1 MGISF
6 REKLSSAS
14 KKLREAAGD
23 VRGKAAP
30 LREKL
35 TSLHV
40 KGIHKENAGAAD
52 AEAEQGTAGTKST
65 SGRFHMPHFP
75 FTGRKPGEPERPAS
89 AQSAAPGAAPEE
101 KTATQPEAGTEQ
113 KDGEITGRMKW
124 VANPLKS
131 GWDALSG
138 KMPPK
143 EKVEEK
149 MDRAGSFL
157 KKQAGI
163 LAANLPRR
171 EDFSEA
177 FSRAG
182 EKAREGFRAV
192 SGKIR
197 SAGAKNGE
205 EQSGP
210 SLRERVDELRDIL
223 YIKRKKSRPE
233 EKDVPG
239 TSVTSADGATQSAE
253 TGRNVEKGA
262 ATEGGRPTAEQQE
275 AELGRLKWVANPLKY
290 GWQAVTKKIPHG
302 EDVSAA
308 AQKAGQLLKEGAS
321 SVSAAAERIRENRK
335 VAAACRTV
343 ADKAREGLRNVEG
356 RIPLLKKFQNKK
368 QDEQS
373 SGPSAEDIWLLGKSE
388 VTSSPAKDGTAAP
401 GQTPGSDVIEA
412 DSLLITEPPS
422 NNVSS
427 DKAQEQTAPEPIA
440 ESVSEVTPAESAQP
454 DEEAVSTQNAAETVA
469 ETALSESAQPEEK
482 AASTQNSAETVAET
496 APSESVQPEEEAVS
510 TQDAAETVAE
520 AAPSESAQPEEEA
533 APTQDAAE
541 TVAEAAPA
549 ESAQP
554 EEKNVSTQDAAETV
568 AEAAPSESVQPEEEA
583 VSTQDAAE
591 TVAEAA
597 PSESAQPEE
606 EAAPTQDAAET
617 VAEAAPAES
626 AQPEEKNVSTQD
638 AAETVA
644 EAAPSESVQPEEE
657 AVSTQ
662 DAAETVAEAAPSE
675 SAQPDEEAVST
686 QNAAETVAETAR
698 SESAQPEEETAGGH
712 QAAETAPEEKLESSD
727 SGKEAAPGFF
737 GRLKNRVSGRAKH
750 LKPVREVV
758 GYTAGKAGSIVKEEL
773 GAVADRLPDRE
784 AVAGAMKGAVRDARK
799 KLSSAAEGLKKK
811 AGDAADI
818 NFAEKAREGA
828 GFLRGR
834 FRSLREKIHPA
845 EEIRK
850 SAAAAGNRI
859 RNAAD
864 RAEEDIREAAER
876 IPSGETVR
884 ENVRGVLGRMGSLQE
899 KLRRKPADPYQSGNR
914 GVQAI
919 GRLARGISHGAAD
932 LADMSHALGSMAANG
947 LTNKAALP
955 ALEELLNQTFRHYG
969 KVRSIEFRD
978 GTLALGMKISGIREI
993 VPVSVG
999 TVIMSPDGRT
1009 LSFSDF
1015 ASTVP
1020 AVARGLELLAVEN
1033 GPVSVADRKTAAVLR
1048 SARWLGLINTQ
1059 KGRK

>member
-40 KGIHKENAGAAD
+40 KGIHKKNAGAAD
-52 AEAEQGTAGTKST
+52 ADAEQGTAETKST

-75 FTGRKPGEPERPAS
+75 FTGRKPGEPESPAS
-89 AQSAAPGAAPEE
+89 AQSAASGAAPEE
-101 KTATQPEAGTEQ
+101 KTATQPKAGTEQ

-131 GWDALSG
+131 GWDALSD

-197 SAGAKNGE
+197 SASAKNGE

-223 YIKRKKSRPE
+223 YIKKKKSRPE

-239 TSVTSADGATQSAE
+239 TSGTSADGTTQSAE

-262 ATEGGRPTAEQQE
+262 APEGGQPTAEQQE

-308 AQKAGQLLKEGAS
+308 AQKAGQLLKEGSS
-321 SVSAAAERIRENRK
+321 SVSAAAERICENRK

-368 QDEQS
+368 QDGQS

-388 VTSSPAKDGTAAP
+388 VTSSPAKEETATL

-412 DSLLITEPPS
+412 DSLLITEQPS

-427 DKAQEQTAPEPIA
+427 GKAQDQTAPEPIA

-454 DEEAVSTQNAAETVA
+454 EKEA
-469 ETALSESAQPEEK
+469 
-482 AASTQNSAETVAET
+482 
-496 APSESVQPEEEAVS
+496 AP

-533 APTQDAAE
+533 A
-541 TVAEAAPA
+541 
-549 ESAQP
+549 
-554 EEKNVSTQDAAETV
+554 
-568 AEAAPSESVQPEEEA
+568 
-583 VSTQDAAE
+583 
-591 TVAEAA
+591 
-597 PSESAQPEE
+597 
-606 EAAPTQDAAET
+606 
-617 VAEAAPAES
+617 
-626 AQPEEKNVSTQD
+626 
-638 AAETVA
+638 
-644 EAAPSESVQPEEE
+644 
-657 AVSTQ
+657 
-662 DAAETVAEAAPSE
+662 
-675 SAQPDEEAVST
+675 
-686 QNAAETVAETAR
+686 
-698 SESAQPEEETAGGH
+698 GGH
-712 QAAETAPEEKLESSD
+712 QAAETAPEEKPESSD

-758 GYTAGKAGSIVKEEL
+758 GYTAGQAGSIVKEEL

-784 AVAGAMKGAVRDARK
+784 AIAGAMKGAVRDARE

-850 SAAAAGNRI
+850 SAEAAGNRI
-859 RNAAD
+859 RNAAG

-914 GVQAI
+914 GIQAI

-955 ALEELLNQTFRHYG
+955 ALEGLLNQTFRHYG

-1033 GPVSVADRKTAAVLR
+1033 GPVSVADGKTAAVLR

>member
-1 MGISF
+1 M
-6 REKLSSAS
+6 
-14 KKLREAAGD
+14 
-23 VRGKAAP
+23 RGKAAP

-52 AEAEQGTAGTKST
+52 ADAEQGTAGTKST

-75 FTGRKPGEPERPAS
+75 FTGRKPGEPESPAS

-131 GWDALSG
+131 GWDALSD

-239 TSVTSADGATQSAE
+239 TPGTSADRTTQSAE

-262 ATEGGRPTAEQQE
+262 APEGGQPTAEQQE

-302 EDVSAA
+302 EGVSAA

-321 SVSAAAERIRENRK
+321 SVSAAAEKIRENRK

-427 DKAQEQTAPEPIA
+427 GKAQDQTAPEPIA
-440 ESVSEVTPAESAQP
+440 EPVSEVTPTESAQP
-454 DEEAVSTQNAAETVA
+454 EEEAVPTQDTAEAAAETVLSESAQPEEEAASTQNSAETVAETVPSESAQPEEEAVSTQNAAETVA
-469 ETALSESAQPEEK
+469 ETASSESA
-482 AASTQNSAETVAET
+482 
-496 APSESVQPEEEAVS
+496 QPEEEAVS

-520 AAPSESAQPEEEA
+520 AVPSESAQPEEEA

-541 TVAEAAPA
+541 TVAEAARS

-554 EEKNVSTQDAAETV
+554 EE
-568 AEAAPSESVQPEEEA
+568 EAAL
-583 VSTQDAAE
+583 TQDAAE

-606 EAAPTQDAAET
+606 ET
-617 VAEAAPAES
+617 APA
-626 AQPEEKNVSTQD
+626 QD
-638 AAETVA
+638 
-644 EAAPSESVQPEEE
+644 
-657 AVSTQ
+657 
-662 DAAETVAEAAPSE
+662 
-675 SAQPDEEAVST
+675 
-686 QNAAETVAETAR
+686 AAETVAETAR

-712 QAAETAPEEKLESSD
+712 QAAETAPEEKPESSD

-784 AVAGAMKGAVRDARK
+784 AVAGAMKGAVRDARE

-955 ALEELLNQTFRHYG
+955 ALE
-969 KVRSIEFRD
+969 
-978 GTLALGMKISGIREI
+978 
-993 VPVSVG
+993 
-999 TVIMSPDGRT
+999 
-1009 LSFSDF
+1009 
-1015 ASTVP
+1015 
-1020 AVARGLELLAVEN
+1020 
-1033 GPVSVADRKTAAVLR
+1033 
-1048 SARWLGLINTQ
+1048 
-1059 KGRK
+1059 

>member
-52 AEAEQGTAGTKST
+52 ADAEQGTAGTKST

-75 FTGRKPGEPERPAS
+75 FTGRKPGEPESPAS

-131 GWDALSG
+131 GWDALSD

-239 TSVTSADGATQSAE
+239 TPGTSADRTTQSAE

-262 ATEGGRPTAEQQE
+262 APEGGQPTAEQQE

-412 DSLLITEPPS
+412 DSLLITEQPS

-427 DKAQEQTAPEPIA
+427 GKAQDQTAPEPIA
-440 ESVSEVTPAESAQP
+440 EPVSEVTPAESVQP
-454 DEEAVSTQNAAETVA
+454 EEEAVSTQGTAETAAETV
-469 ETALSESAQPEEK
+469 LSESAQPEEK
-482 AASTQNSAETVAET
+482 AASTQNSAETVAE
-496 APSESVQPEEEAVS
+496 AVPSESAQPEEEAVS
-510 TQDAAETVAE
+510 TQNAAETVAETARSESAQPEEEAVPTQDAAETVAE
-520 AAPSESAQPEEEA
+520 AVPSESAQPEEEA

-554 EEKNVSTQDAAETV
+554 EE
-568 AEAAPSESVQPEEEA
+568 
-583 VSTQDAAE
+583 
-591 TVAEAA
+591 
-597 PSESAQPEE
+597 

-617 VAEAAPAES
+617 VAETAC
-626 AQPEEKNVSTQD
+626 
-638 AAETVA
+638 
-644 EAAPSESVQPEEE
+644 SESVQPEEE

-675 SAQPDEEAVST
+675 SAQPDEE
-686 QNAAETVAETAR
+686 
-698 SESAQPEEETAGGH
+698 TAGGN
-712 QAAETAPEEKLESSD
+712 QAAETAPEEKPESSD

-784 AVAGAMKGAVRDARK
+784 AVAGAMKGAVRDARE

-1033 GPVSVADRKTAAVLR
+1033 GPVSVADGKTAAVLR

>member
-52 AEAEQGTAGTKST
+52 ADAEQGTAGTKST

-75 FTGRKPGEPERPAS
+75 FTGRKPGEPESPAS

-131 GWDALSG
+131 GWDALSD

-239 TSVTSADGATQSAE
+239 TPGTSADRTTQSAE

-262 ATEGGRPTAEQQE
+262 APEGGQPTAEQQE

-388 VTSSPAKDGTAAP
+388 VTSSLAKDGTAAP

-412 DSLLITEPPS
+412 DSLLITEQPS

-427 DKAQEQTAPEPIA
+427 GKAQDQTAPEPIA
-440 ESVSEVTPAESAQP
+440 EPVSEVTPAESVQP
-454 DEEAVSTQNAAETVA
+454 EEEAVSTQGTAETAAETV
-469 ETALSESAQPEEK
+469 LSESAQPEEK
-482 AASTQNSAETVAET
+482 AASTQNSAETVAE
-496 APSESVQPEEEAVS
+496 
-510 TQDAAETVAE
+510 AE
-520 AAPSESAQPEEEA
+520 PSESAQPEEEA
-533 APTQDAAE
+533 AAANHAAE
-541 TVAEAAPA
+541 TEA
-549 ESAQP
+549 
-554 EEKNVSTQDAAETV
+554 EEK
-568 AEAAPSESVQPEEEA
+568 P
-583 VSTQDAAE
+583 
-591 TVAEAA
+591 
-597 PSESAQPEE
+597 
-606 EAAPTQDAAET
+606 
-617 VAEAAPAES
+617 
-626 AQPEEKNVSTQD
+626 
-638 AAETVA
+638 
-644 EAAPSESVQPEEE
+644 
-657 AVSTQ
+657 
-662 DAAETVAEAAPSE
+662 
-675 SAQPDEEAVST
+675 
-686 QNAAETVAETAR
+686 
-698 SESAQPEEETAGGH
+698 
-712 QAAETAPEEKLESSD
+712 ESSD

-784 AVAGAMKGAVRDARK
+784 AVAGAMKGAVRDAREK
-799 KLSSAAEGLKKK
+799 FSSAAEGLKKK

-1033 GPVSVADRKTAAVLR
+1033 GPVSVADGKTAAVLR

>member
-1 MGISF
+1 
-6 REKLSSAS
+6 
-14 KKLREAAGD
+14 
-23 VRGKAAP
+23 
-30 LREKL
+30 
-35 TSLHV
+35 
-40 KGIHKENAGAAD
+40 
-52 AEAEQGTAGTKST
+52 
-65 SGRFHMPHFP
+65 
-75 FTGRKPGEPERPAS
+75 
-89 AQSAAPGAAPEE
+89 
-101 KTATQPEAGTEQ
+101 
-113 KDGEITGRMKW
+113 MKW

-131 GWDALSG
+131 GWDALSD

-239 TSVTSADGATQSAE
+239 TPGTSADRTTQSAE

-262 ATEGGRPTAEQQE
+262 APEGGQPTAEQQE

-412 DSLLITEPPS
+412 DSLLITEQPS

-427 DKAQEQTAPEPIA
+427 GKAQDQTAPEPIA
-440 ESVSEVTPAESAQP
+440 EPVSEVTPAESVQP
-454 DEEAVSTQNAAETVA
+454 EEEAVSTQGTAETAAETV
-469 ETALSESAQPEEK
+469 LSESAQPEEK
-482 AASTQNSAETVAET
+482 AASTQNSAETVAE
-496 APSESVQPEEEAVS
+496 AVPSESAQPEEEAVS
-510 TQDAAETVAE
+510 TQNAAETVAETARSESAQPEEEAVPTQDAAETVAE
-520 AAPSESAQPEEEA
+520 AVPSESAQPEEEA

-554 EEKNVSTQDAAETV
+554 EE
-568 AEAAPSESVQPEEEA
+568 
-583 VSTQDAAE
+583 
-591 TVAEAA
+591 
-597 PSESAQPEE
+597 

-626 AQPEEKNVSTQD
+626 AQPEEKTVSTQD
-638 AAETVA
+638 
-644 EAAPSESVQPEEE
+644 
-657 AVSTQ
+657 
-662 DAAETVAEAAPSE
+662 
-675 SAQPDEEAVST
+675 
-686 QNAAETVAETAR
+686 AAETVAETAR
-698 SESAQPEEETAGGH
+698 SESVQPEEK
-712 QAAETAPEEKLESSD
+712 PESSD

-784 AVAGAMKGAVRDARK
+784 AVAGAMKGAVRDARE

-932 LADMSHALGSMAANG
+932 LADMTHALGSMAANG

-1033 GPVSVADRKTAAVLR
+1033 GPVSVADGKTAAVLR

>member
-52 AEAEQGTAGTKST
+52 ADAEQGTAGTKST

-75 FTGRKPGEPERPAS
+75 FTGRKPGEPESPAS
-89 AQSAAPGAAPEE
+89 AQSAAPGAAPEA

-131 GWDALSG
+131 GWDALSD

-239 TSVTSADGATQSAE
+239 TPGTSADRTTQSAE

-262 ATEGGRPTAEQQE
+262 APEGGQPTAEQQE

-427 DKAQEQTAPEPIA
+427 GKAQDQTAPEPIA
-440 ESVSEVTPAESAQP
+440 EPVSEVTPAESAQP
-454 DEEAVSTQNAAETVA
+454 EEEAVPTQDTAETAAETV
-469 ETALSESAQPEEK
+469 LSESAQPEEK

-496 APSESVQPEEEAVS
+496 VPSESAQPEEEAVSTQNAAETVAETARSESAQPEEEAVS

-520 AAPSESAQPEEEA
+520 AVPSESAQPEEEA
-533 APTQDAAE
+533 AL
-541 TVAEAAPA
+541 
-549 ESAQP
+549 
-554 EEKNVSTQDAAETV
+554 
-568 AEAAPSESVQPEEEA
+568 
-583 VSTQDAAE
+583 TQDAAE

-597 PSESAQPEE
+597 PSESAQPDEE
-606 EAAPTQDAAET
+606 TAPAQDAAEA
-617 VAEAAPAES
+617 VAEAAR
-626 AQPEEKNVSTQD
+626 
-638 AAETVA
+638 
-644 EAAPSESVQPEEE
+644 SESVQPEEE

-675 SAQPDEEAVST
+675 SAQPDEE
-686 QNAAETVAETAR
+686 
-698 SESAQPEEETAGGH
+698 TAGGN
-712 QAAETAPEEKLESSD
+712 QAAETAPEEKPESSD
-727 SGKEAAPGFF
+727 SGKEATPGFF

-784 AVAGAMKGAVRDARK
+784 AVAGAMKGAVRDAREK
-799 KLSSAAEGLKKK
+799 FSSAAEGLKKK

-859 RNAAD
+859 RNAAG

-899 KLRRKPADPYQSGNR
+899 KLRGKPADPYQSGNR

-1033 GPVSVADRKTAAVLR
+1033 GPVSVADGKTAAVLR

>member
-262 ATEGGRPTAEQQE
+262 APEGGRPTAEQQE

-412 DSLLITEPPS
+412 DSLLITEQPS

-427 DKAQEQTAPEPIA
+427 GKAQDQTAPEPIA
-440 ESVSEVTPAESAQP
+440 EPVSEVTPAESVQP
-454 DEEAVSTQNAAETVA
+454 EEEAVSTQGTAETAAETV
-469 ETALSESAQPEEK
+469 LSESAQPEEK
-482 AASTQNSAETVAET
+482 AASTQNSAETVAE
-496 APSESVQPEEEAVS
+496 AVPSESAQPEEEAVSTQNAAETVAETARSESAQPEEEAVS

-520 AAPSESAQPEEEA
+520 AVPSESAQPEEEA

-541 TVAEAAPA
+541 NVAEAAPA

-554 EEKNVSTQDAAETV
+554 EEKTVSTQDAAETV
-568 AEAAPSESVQPEEEA
+568 AETAR
-583 VSTQDAAE
+583 
-591 TVAEAA
+591 
-597 PSESAQPEE
+597 
-606 EAAPTQDAAET
+606 
-617 VAEAAPAES
+617 
-626 AQPEEKNVSTQD
+626 
-638 AAETVA
+638 
-644 EAAPSESVQPEEE
+644 SESVQPEEE

-675 SAQPDEEAVST
+675 SAQPDEE
-686 QNAAETVAETAR
+686 
-698 SESAQPEEETAGGH
+698 TAGGN
-712 QAAETAPEEKLESSD
+712 QAAETAPEEKPESSD

-784 AVAGAMKGAVRDARK
+784 AVAGAMKGAVRDARE
-799 KLSSAAEGLKKK
+799 KLSSAAEGLKEK

-850 SAAAAGNRI
+850 SATAAGNRI

-1033 GPVSVADRKTAAVLR
+1033 GPVSVADGKTAAVLR

>member
-75 FTGRKPGEPERPAS
+75 FTGRKPGEPESPAS

-239 TSVTSADGATQSAE
+239 TPGTSADRTTQSAE

-262 ATEGGRPTAEQQE
+262 APEGGRPTAEQQE

-412 DSLLITEPPS
+412 DSLLITEQPS

-427 DKAQEQTAPEPIA
+427 GKAQDQTAPEPIA
-440 ESVSEVTPAESAQP
+440 EPVSEVTPAESVQP
-454 DEEAVSTQNAAETVA
+454 EEEAVSTQGTAETAAETV
-469 ETALSESAQPEEK
+469 LSESAQPEEK
-482 AASTQNSAETVAET
+482 AASTQNSAETVAE
-496 APSESVQPEEEAVS
+496 AV
-510 TQDAAETVAE
+510 
-520 AAPSESAQPEEEA
+520 PSESAQPEEEA
-533 APTQDAAE
+533 VSTQNAAE
-541 TVAEAAPA
+541 TVAETAR
-549 ESAQP
+549 
-554 EEKNVSTQDAAETV
+554 
-568 AEAAPSESVQPEEEA
+568 
-583 VSTQDAAE
+583 
-591 TVAEAA
+591 
-597 PSESAQPEE
+597 
-606 EAAPTQDAAET
+606 
-617 VAEAAPAES
+617 
-626 AQPEEKNVSTQD
+626 
-638 AAETVA
+638 
-644 EAAPSESVQPEEE
+644 SESVQPEEE

-675 SAQPDEEAVST
+675 SAQPDEE
-686 QNAAETVAETAR
+686 
-698 SESAQPEEETAGGH
+698 TAGGN
-712 QAAETAPEEKLESSD
+712 QAAETAPEEKPESSD

-784 AVAGAMKGAVRDARK
+784 AVAGAMKGAVRDARE

-1033 GPVSVADRKTAAVLR
+1033 GPVSVADGKTAAVLR

>member
-1 MGISF
+1 M
-6 REKLSSAS
+6 
-14 KKLREAAGD
+14 
-23 VRGKAAP
+23 RGKAAP

-52 AEAEQGTAGTKST
+52 ADAEQGTAGTKST

-75 FTGRKPGEPERPAS
+75 FTGRKPGEPESPAS

-131 GWDALSG
+131 GWDALSD

-239 TSVTSADGATQSAE
+239 TPGTSADRTTQSAE

-262 ATEGGRPTAEQQE
+262 APEGGQPTAEQQE

-412 DSLLITEPPS
+412 DSLLITEQPS

-427 DKAQEQTAPEPIA
+427 GKAQDQTAPEPIA
-440 ESVSEVTPAESAQP
+440 EPVSEVTPAESVQP
-454 DEEAVSTQNAAETVA
+454 EEEAVSTQGTAETAAETV
-469 ETALSESAQPEEK
+469 LSESAQPEEK
-482 AASTQNSAETVAET
+482 AASTQNSAETVAE
-496 APSESVQPEEEAVS
+496 AVPSESAQPEEEAVSTQNAAETVAETARSESAQPEEEAVS

-520 AAPSESAQPEEEA
+520 AVPSESAQPEEEA

-554 EEKNVSTQDAAETV
+554 EEKT
-568 AEAAPSESVQPEEEA
+568 
-583 VSTQDAAE
+583 
-591 TVAEAA
+591 
-597 PSESAQPEE
+597 
-606 EAAPTQDAAET
+606 
-617 VAEAAPAES
+617 
-626 AQPEEKNVSTQD
+626 
-638 AAETVA
+638 
-644 EAAPSESVQPEEE
+644 
-657 AVSTQ
+657 VSTQ

-675 SAQPDEEAVST
+675 SAQPDEETS
-686 QNAAETVAETAR
+686 
-698 SESAQPEEETAGGH
+698 GGN
-712 QAAETAPEEKLESSD
+712 QAAETAPEEKPESSD

-784 AVAGAMKGAVRDARK
+784 AVAGAMKGAVRDARE

-1033 GPVSVADRKTAAVLR
+1033 GPVSVADGKTAAVLR

>member
-262 ATEGGRPTAEQQE
+262 APEGGRPTAEQQE

-412 DSLLITEPPS
+412 DSLLITEQPS

-427 DKAQEQTAPEPIA
+427 GKAQDQTAPEPIA
-440 ESVSEVTPAESAQP
+440 EPVSEVTPAESVQP
-454 DEEAVSTQNAAETVA
+454 EEEAVSTQGTAETAAETV
-469 ETALSESAQPEEK
+469 LSESAQPEEK
-482 AASTQNSAETVAET
+482 AASTQNSAETVAE
-496 APSESVQPEEEAVS
+496 AV
-510 TQDAAETVAE
+510 
-520 AAPSESAQPEEEA
+520 PSESAQPE
-533 APTQDAAE
+533 
-541 TVAEAAPA
+541 
-549 ESAQP
+549 
-554 EEKNVSTQDAAETV
+554 
-568 AEAAPSESVQPEEEA
+568 
-583 VSTQDAAE
+583 
-591 TVAEAA
+591 
-597 PSESAQPEE
+597 
-606 EAAPTQDAAET
+606 
-617 VAEAAPAES
+617 
-626 AQPEEKNVSTQD
+626 
-638 AAETVA
+638 
-644 EAAPSESVQPEEE
+644 
-657 AVSTQ
+657 
-662 DAAETVAEAAPSE
+662 
-675 SAQPDEEAVST
+675 EEAVST

-698 SESAQPEEETAGGH
+698 SESVQPDEETAGGN
-712 QAAETAPEEKLESSD
+712 QAAETAPEEKPESSD

-784 AVAGAMKGAVRDARK
+784 AVAGAMKGAVRDARE

-850 SAAAAGNRI
+850 SATAAGNRI

-1033 GPVSVADRKTAAVLR
+1033 GPVSVADGKTAAVLR

>member
-52 AEAEQGTAGTKST
+52 ADAEQGTAGTKST

-75 FTGRKPGEPERPAS
+75 FTGRKPGEPESPAS

-131 GWDALSG
+131 GWDALSD

-171 EDFSEA
+171 EVFSEA

-239 TSVTSADGATQSAE
+239 TPGTSADRTTQSAE

-262 ATEGGRPTAEQQE
+262 APEGGQPTAEQQE

-401 GQTPGSDVIEA
+401 GQTPGSDVVEA

-454 DEEAVSTQNAAETVA
+454 DEEAVSTQGTAETAAETV
-469 ETALSESAQPEEK
+469 LSESAQPEEK
-482 AASTQNSAETVAET
+482 AASTQNSAETVAE
-496 APSESVQPEEEAVS
+496 AVPSESAQPEEEAVS

-520 AAPSESAQPEEEA
+520 AVPSESAQPEEEA

-554 EEKNVSTQDAAETV
+554 EEKT
-568 AEAAPSESVQPEEEA
+568 
-583 VSTQDAAE
+583 
-591 TVAEAA
+591 
-597 PSESAQPEE
+597 
-606 EAAPTQDAAET
+606 
-617 VAEAAPAES
+617 
-626 AQPEEKNVSTQD
+626 
-638 AAETVA
+638 
-644 EAAPSESVQPEEE
+644 
-657 AVSTQ
+657 VSTQ

-675 SAQPDEEAVST
+675 SAQPDEE
-686 QNAAETVAETAR
+686 
-698 SESAQPEEETAGGH
+698 TAGGN
-712 QAAETAPEEKLESSD
+712 QAAETAPEEKPESSD

-784 AVAGAMKGAVRDARK
+784 AVAGAMKGAVRDARE

-1033 GPVSVADRKTAAVLR
+1033 GPVSVADGKTAAVLR

>member
-52 AEAEQGTAGTKST
+52 ADAEQGTAGTKST
-65 SGRFHMPHFP
+65 SGCFHMPHFA
-75 FTGRKPGEPERPAS
+75 FTGRKPGEPESPAS

-131 GWDALSG
+131 GWDALSD

-239 TSVTSADGATQSAE
+239 TPGTSADRTTQSAE

-262 ATEGGRPTAEQQE
+262 APEGGQPTAEQQE

-412 DSLLITEPPS
+412 DSLLITEQPS

-427 DKAQEQTAPEPIA
+427 GKAQDQTAPEPIA
-440 ESVSEVTPAESAQP
+440 EPVSEVTPAESVQP
-454 DEEAVSTQNAAETVA
+454 EEEAVSTQGTAETAAETV
-469 ETALSESAQPEEK
+469 LSESAQPEEK
-482 AASTQNSAETVAET
+482 AASTQNSAETVAE
-496 APSESVQPEEEAVS
+496 AVPSESAQPEEEAVS

-520 AAPSESAQPEEEA
+520 A
-533 APTQDAAE
+533 
-541 TVAEAAPA
+541 V
-549 ESAQP
+549 
-554 EEKNVSTQDAAETV
+554 
-568 AEAAPSESVQPEEEA
+568 
-583 VSTQDAAE
+583 
-591 TVAEAA
+591 
-597 PSESAQPEE
+597 
-606 EAAPTQDAAET
+606 
-617 VAEAAPAES
+617 
-626 AQPEEKNVSTQD
+626 
-638 AAETVA
+638 
-644 EAAPSESVQPEEE
+644 
-657 AVSTQ
+657 
-662 DAAETVAEAAPSE
+662 PSE
-675 SAQPDEEAVST
+675 SAQPDEE
-686 QNAAETVAETAR
+686 
-698 SESAQPEEETAGGH
+698 TAGGN
-712 QAAETAPEEKLESSD
+712 QAAETAPEEKPESSD

-784 AVAGAMKGAVRDARK
+784 AVAGAMKGAVRDARE

-1033 GPVSVADRKTAAVLR
+1033 GPVSVADGKTAAVLR

>member
-52 AEAEQGTAGTKST
+52 ADAEQGTAETKST

-75 FTGRKPGEPERPAS
+75 FTGRKPGEPESPAS
-89 AQSAAPGAAPEE
+89 AQSAASGAAPEE
-101 KTATQPEAGTEQ
+101 KTATQPKAGTEQ

-131 GWDALSG
+131 GWDALSD

-197 SAGAKNGE
+197 SASAKNGE

-223 YIKRKKSRPE
+223 YIKKKKSRPE

-239 TSVTSADGATQSAE
+239 TSGTSADGTTQSAE

-262 ATEGGRPTAEQQE
+262 APEGGQPTAEQQE

-308 AQKAGQLLKEGAS
+308 AQKAGQLLKEGSS
-321 SVSAAAERIRENRK
+321 SVSAAAERICENRK

-368 QDEQS
+368 QDGQS

-388 VTSSPAKDGTAAP
+388 VTSSPAKEETATP

-412 DSLLITEPPS
+412 DSLLITEQPS

-427 DKAQEQTAPEPIA
+427 GKAQDQTAPEPIA

-454 DEEAVSTQNAAETVA
+454 EKEAAPTQNAT
-469 ETALSESAQPEEK
+469 ETA
-482 AASTQNSAETVAET
+482 
-496 APSESVQPEEEAVS
+496 
-510 TQDAAETVAE
+510 AE
-520 AAPSESAQPEEEA
+520 AAPSESAQPEEE
-533 APTQDAAE
+533 P
-541 TVAEAAPA
+541 
-549 ESAQP
+549 
-554 EEKNVSTQDAAETV
+554 
-568 AEAAPSESVQPEEEA
+568 
-583 VSTQDAAE
+583 
-591 TVAEAA
+591 
-597 PSESAQPEE
+597 
-606 EAAPTQDAAET
+606 
-617 VAEAAPAES
+617 
-626 AQPEEKNVSTQD
+626 
-638 AAETVA
+638 
-644 EAAPSESVQPEEE
+644 
-657 AVSTQ
+657 
-662 DAAETVAEAAPSE
+662 
-675 SAQPDEEAVST
+675 
-686 QNAAETVAETAR
+686 
-698 SESAQPEEETAGGH
+698 AGGH
-712 QAAETAPEEKLESSD
+712 QAAETAPEEKPESSD

-758 GYTAGKAGSIVKEEL
+758 GYTAGQAGSIVKEEL

-784 AVAGAMKGAVRDARK
+784 AIAGAMKGAVRDARE

-850 SAAAAGNRI
+850 SAEAAGNRI
-859 RNAAD
+859 RNAAG

-914 GVQAI
+914 GIQAI

-955 ALEELLNQTFRHYG
+955 ALEGLLNQTFRHYG

-1033 GPVSVADRKTAAVLR
+1033 GPVSVADGKTAAVLR

>member
-1 MGISF
+1 M
-6 REKLSSAS
+6 
-14 KKLREAAGD
+14 
-23 VRGKAAP
+23 RGKAAP

-262 ATEGGRPTAEQQE
+262 APEGGRPTAEQQE

-412 DSLLITEPPS
+412 DSLLITEQPS

-427 DKAQEQTAPEPIA
+427 GKAQDQTAPEPIA
-440 ESVSEVTPAESAQP
+440 EPVSEVTPAESVQP
-454 DEEAVSTQNAAETVA
+454 EEEAVSTQGTAETAAETV
-469 ETALSESAQPEEK
+469 LSESAQPEEK
-482 AASTQNSAETVAET
+482 AASTQNSAETVAE
-496 APSESVQPEEEAVS
+496 AV
-510 TQDAAETVAE
+510 
-520 AAPSESAQPEEEA
+520 PSESAQPE
-533 APTQDAAE
+533 
-541 TVAEAAPA
+541 
-549 ESAQP
+549 
-554 EEKNVSTQDAAETV
+554 
-568 AEAAPSESVQPEEEA
+568 
-583 VSTQDAAE
+583 
-591 TVAEAA
+591 
-597 PSESAQPEE
+597 
-606 EAAPTQDAAET
+606 
-617 VAEAAPAES
+617 
-626 AQPEEKNVSTQD
+626 
-638 AAETVA
+638 
-644 EAAPSESVQPEEE
+644 
-657 AVSTQ
+657 
-662 DAAETVAEAAPSE
+662 
-675 SAQPDEEAVST
+675 EEAVST

-698 SESAQPEEETAGGH
+698 SESAQPEEEAVSTQDAAETVAEAVPSESAQPEEEAAPTQDAAENVAEAAPAESAQPEEKTVSTQDAAETVAEAAPSESAQPDEETAGGN
-712 QAAETAPEEKLESSD
+712 QAAETAPEEKPESSD

-784 AVAGAMKGAVRDARK
+784 AVAGAMKGAVRDARE
-799 KLSSAAEGLKKK
+799 KLSSAAEGLKEK

-850 SAAAAGNRI
+850 SATAAGNRI

-1033 GPVSVADRKTAAVLR
+1033 GPVSVADGKTAAVLR

>member
-1 MGISF
+1 M
-6 REKLSSAS
+6 
-14 KKLREAAGD
+14 
-23 VRGKAAP
+23 
-30 LREKL
+30 
-35 TSLHV
+35 
-40 KGIHKENAGAAD
+40 
-52 AEAEQGTAGTKST
+52 
-65 SGRFHMPHFP
+65 
-75 FTGRKPGEPERPAS
+75 
-89 AQSAAPGAAPEE
+89 
-101 KTATQPEAGTEQ
+101 
-113 KDGEITGRMKW
+113 
-124 VANPLKS
+124 
-131 GWDALSG
+131 
-138 KMPPK
+138 
-143 EKVEEK
+143 
-149 MDRAGSFL
+149 
-157 KKQAGI
+157 
-163 LAANLPRR
+163 
-171 EDFSEA
+171 
-177 FSRAG
+177 
-182 EKAREGFRAV
+182 
-192 SGKIR
+192 
-197 SAGAKNGE
+197 
-205 EQSGP
+205 
-210 SLRERVDELRDIL
+210 
-223 YIKRKKSRPE
+223 
-233 EKDVPG
+233 
-239 TSVTSADGATQSAE
+239 
-253 TGRNVEKGA
+253 
-262 ATEGGRPTAEQQE
+262 
-275 AELGRLKWVANPLKY
+275 
-290 GWQAVTKKIPHG
+290 
-302 EDVSAA
+302 
-308 AQKAGQLLKEGAS
+308 
-321 SVSAAAERIRENRK
+321 
-335 VAAACRTV
+335 
-343 ADKAREGLRNVEG
+343 
-356 RIPLLKKFQNKK
+356 
-368 QDEQS
+368 
-373 SGPSAEDIWLLGKSE
+373 
-388 VTSSPAKDGTAAP
+388 
-401 GQTPGSDVIEA
+401 
-412 DSLLITEPPS
+412 
-422 NNVSS
+422 
-427 DKAQEQTAPEPIA
+427 
-440 ESVSEVTPAESAQP
+440 
-454 DEEAVSTQNAAETVA
+454 
-469 ETALSESAQPEEK
+469 LSESAQPEEK
-482 AASTQNSAETVAET
+482 AASTQNSAETVAE
-496 APSESVQPEEEAVS
+496 AVPSESAQPEEEAVS
-510 TQDAAETVAE
+510 TQNAAETVAETARSESAQPEEEAVPTQDAAETVAE
-520 AAPSESAQPEEEA
+520 AVPSESAQPEEEA

-554 EEKNVSTQDAAETV
+554 EE
-568 AEAAPSESVQPEEEA
+568 
-583 VSTQDAAE
+583 
-591 TVAEAA
+591 
-597 PSESAQPEE
+597 

-626 AQPEEKNVSTQD
+626 AQPEEKTVSTQD

-644 EAAPSESVQPEEE
+644 ETACSESVQPEEE

-675 SAQPDEEAVST
+675 SAQPDEE
-686 QNAAETVAETAR
+686 
-698 SESAQPEEETAGGH
+698 TAGGN
-712 QAAETAPEEKLESSD
+712 QAAETAPEEKPESSD

-784 AVAGAMKGAVRDARK
+784 AVAGAMKGAVRDARE

-1033 GPVSVADRKTAAVLR
+1033 GPVSVADGKTAAVLR

>member
-52 AEAEQGTAGTKST
+52 ADAEQGTAGTKST

-75 FTGRKPGEPERPAS
+75 FTGRKPGEPESPAS

-131 GWDALSG
+131 GWDALSD

-239 TSVTSADGATQSAE
+239 TPGTSADRTTQSAE

-262 ATEGGRPTAEQQE
+262 APEGGQPTAEQQE

-482 AASTQNSAETVAET
+482 AASTQNSAETVAE
-496 APSESVQPEEEAVS
+496 AVPSESAQPEEEAVS

-520 AAPSESAQPEEEA
+520 AVPSESAQPEEEA

-554 EEKNVSTQDAAETV
+554 EEKTVSTQDAAETV
-568 AEAAPSESVQPEEEA
+568 AETAR
-583 VSTQDAAE
+583 
-591 TVAEAA
+591 
-597 PSESAQPEE
+597 
-606 EAAPTQDAAET
+606 
-617 VAEAAPAES
+617 
-626 AQPEEKNVSTQD
+626 
-638 AAETVA
+638 
-644 EAAPSESVQPEEE
+644 SESVQPEEE

-675 SAQPDEEAVST
+675 SAQPDEE
-686 QNAAETVAETAR
+686 
-698 SESAQPEEETAGGH
+698 TAGGN
-712 QAAETAPEEKLESSD
+712 QAAETAPEEKPESSD

-784 AVAGAMKGAVRDARK
+784 AVAGAMKGAVRDARE

-1033 GPVSVADRKTAAVLR
+1033 GPVSVADGKTAAVLR

-1059 KGRK
+1059 QGRK

>member
-1 MGISF
+1 M
-6 REKLSSAS
+6 
-14 KKLREAAGD
+14 
-23 VRGKAAP
+23 RGKAAP

-52 AEAEQGTAGTKST
+52 ADAEQGTAGTKST

-75 FTGRKPGEPERPAS
+75 FTGRKPGEPESPAS

-131 GWDALSG
+131 GWDALSD

-239 TSVTSADGATQSAE
+239 TPGTSADRTTQSAE

-262 ATEGGRPTAEQQE
+262 APEGGQPTAEQQE

-454 DEEAVSTQNAAETVA
+454 
-469 ETALSESAQPEEK
+469 
-482 AASTQNSAETVAET
+482 
-496 APSESVQPEEEAVS
+496 
-510 TQDAAETVAE
+510 
-520 AAPSESAQPEEEA
+520 
-533 APTQDAAE
+533 
-541 TVAEAAPA
+541 
-549 ESAQP
+549 
-554 EEKNVSTQDAAETV
+554 
-568 AEAAPSESVQPEEEA
+568 
-583 VSTQDAAE
+583 
-591 TVAEAA
+591 
-597 PSESAQPEE
+597 
-606 EAAPTQDAAET
+606 
-617 VAEAAPAES
+617 
-626 AQPEEKNVSTQD
+626 
-638 AAETVA
+638 
-644 EAAPSESVQPEEE
+644 EEE

-675 SAQPDEEAVST
+675 SAQPDEE
-686 QNAAETVAETAR
+686 
-698 SESAQPEEETAGGH
+698 TAGGN
-712 QAAETAPEEKLESSD
+712 QAAETAPEEKPESSD

-784 AVAGAMKGAVRDARK
+784 AVAGAMKGAVRDARE

-1033 GPVSVADRKTAAVLR
+1033 GPVSVADGKTAAVLR

-1059 KGRK
+1059 QGRK

>member
-52 AEAEQGTAGTKST
+52 ADAEQGTAGTKST

-75 FTGRKPGEPERPAS
+75 FTGRKPGEPESPAS

-131 GWDALSG
+131 GWDALSD

-239 TSVTSADGATQSAE
+239 TPGTSADRTTQSAE

-262 ATEGGRPTAEQQE
+262 APEGGQPTAEQQE

-412 DSLLITEPPS
+412 DSLLITEQPS

-427 DKAQEQTAPEPIA
+427 GKAQDQTAPEPIA
-440 ESVSEVTPAESAQP
+440 EPVSEVTPAESVQP
-454 DEEAVSTQNAAETVA
+454 EEEAVSTQGTAETAAETV
-469 ETALSESAQPEEK
+469 LSESAQPEEK
-482 AASTQNSAETVAET
+482 AASTQNSAETVAE
-496 APSESVQPEEEAVS
+496 AVPSESAQPEEEAVS

-520 AAPSESAQPEEEA
+520 AVPSESAQPEEEA

-554 EEKNVSTQDAAETV
+554 EEKT
-568 AEAAPSESVQPEEEA
+568 
-583 VSTQDAAE
+583 
-591 TVAEAA
+591 
-597 PSESAQPEE
+597 
-606 EAAPTQDAAET
+606 
-617 VAEAAPAES
+617 
-626 AQPEEKNVSTQD
+626 
-638 AAETVA
+638 
-644 EAAPSESVQPEEE
+644 
-657 AVSTQ
+657 VSTQ

-675 SAQPDEEAVST
+675 SAQPDEETS
-686 QNAAETVAETAR
+686 
-698 SESAQPEEETAGGH
+698 GGN
-712 QAAETAPEEKLESSD
+712 QAAETAPEEKPESSD

-784 AVAGAMKGAVRDARK
+784 AVAGAMKGAVRDARE

-1033 GPVSVADRKTAAVLR
+1033 GPVSVADGKTAAVLR

>member
-182 EKAREGFRAV
+182 EKDREGFRAV

-262 ATEGGRPTAEQQE
+262 APEGGRPTAEQQE

-412 DSLLITEPPS
+412 DSLLITEQPS

-427 DKAQEQTAPEPIA
+427 GKAQDQTAPEPIA
-440 ESVSEVTPAESAQP
+440 EPVSEVTPAESVQP
-454 DEEAVSTQNAAETVA
+454 EEEAVSTQGTAETAAETV
-469 ETALSESAQPEEK
+469 LSESAQPEEK
-482 AASTQNSAETVAET
+482 AASTQNSAETVAE
-496 APSESVQPEEEAVS
+496 AVPSESAQPEEEAVSTQNAAETVAETARSESAQPEEEAVS

-520 AAPSESAQPEEEA
+520 AVPSESAQPEEEA

-541 TVAEAAPA
+541 NVAEAAPA

-554 EEKNVSTQDAAETV
+554 EEKTVSTQDAAETV
-568 AEAAPSESVQPEEEA
+568 AETAR
-583 VSTQDAAE
+583 
-591 TVAEAA
+591 
-597 PSESAQPEE
+597 
-606 EAAPTQDAAET
+606 
-617 VAEAAPAES
+617 
-626 AQPEEKNVSTQD
+626 
-638 AAETVA
+638 
-644 EAAPSESVQPEEE
+644 SESVQPEEE

-675 SAQPDEEAVST
+675 SAQPDEE
-686 QNAAETVAETAR
+686 
-698 SESAQPEEETAGGH
+698 TAGGN
-712 QAAETAPEEKLESSD
+712 QAAETAPEEKPESSD

-784 AVAGAMKGAVRDARK
+784 AVAGAMKGAVRDARE

-850 SAAAAGNRI
+850 SATAAGNRI

-1033 GPVSVADRKTAAVLR
+1033 GPVSVADGKTAAVLR

>member
-52 AEAEQGTAGTKST
+52 ADAEQGTAETKST

-75 FTGRKPGEPERPAS
+75 FTGRKPGEPESPAS
-89 AQSAAPGAAPEE
+89 AQSAASGAAPEE
-101 KTATQPEAGTEQ
+101 KTATQPKAGTEQ

-131 GWDALSG
+131 GWDALSD

-197 SAGAKNGE
+197 SASAKNGE

-210 SLRERVDELRDIL
+210 SLRERVDEHRDIL
-223 YIKRKKSRPE
+223 YIKKKKSRPE

-239 TSVTSADGATQSAE
+239 TSGTSADGTTQSAE

-262 ATEGGRPTAEQQE
+262 APEGGQPTAEQQE

-308 AQKAGQLLKEGAS
+308 AQKAGQLLKEGSS
-321 SVSAAAERIRENRK
+321 SVSAAAERICENRK

-368 QDEQS
+368 QDGQS

-388 VTSSPAKDGTAAP
+388 VTSSPAKEETATP

-412 DSLLITEPPS
+412 DSLLITEQPS

-427 DKAQEQTAPEPIA
+427 GKAQDQTAPEPIA

-454 DEEAVSTQNAAETVA
+454 EKEA
-469 ETALSESAQPEEK
+469 
-482 AASTQNSAETVAET
+482 
-496 APSESVQPEEEAVS
+496 AP

-533 APTQDAAE
+533 A
-541 TVAEAAPA
+541 
-549 ESAQP
+549 
-554 EEKNVSTQDAAETV
+554 
-568 AEAAPSESVQPEEEA
+568 
-583 VSTQDAAE
+583 
-591 TVAEAA
+591 
-597 PSESAQPEE
+597 
-606 EAAPTQDAAET
+606 
-617 VAEAAPAES
+617 
-626 AQPEEKNVSTQD
+626 
-638 AAETVA
+638 
-644 EAAPSESVQPEEE
+644 
-657 AVSTQ
+657 
-662 DAAETVAEAAPSE
+662 
-675 SAQPDEEAVST
+675 
-686 QNAAETVAETAR
+686 
-698 SESAQPEEETAGGH
+698 GGH
-712 QAAETAPEEKLESSD
+712 QAAETAPEEKPESSD

-758 GYTAGKAGSIVKEEL
+758 GYTAGQACSIVKEEL

-784 AVAGAMKGAVRDARK
+784 AIAGAMKGAVRDARE

-850 SAAAAGNRI
+850 SAEAAGNRI
-859 RNAAD
+859 RNAAG

-914 GVQAI
+914 GIQAI

-955 ALEELLNQTFRHYG
+955 ALEGLLNQTFRHYG

-1033 GPVSVADRKTAAVLR
+1033 GPVSVADGKTAAVLR

>member
-52 AEAEQGTAGTKST
+52 ADAEQGTAGTKST

-75 FTGRKPGEPERPAS
+75 FTGRKPGEPESPAS

-131 GWDALSG
+131 GWDALSD

-197 SAGAKNGE
+197 SAGAKNEE

-239 TSVTSADGATQSAE
+239 TPGTSADRTTQSAE

-262 ATEGGRPTAEQQE
+262 APEGGQPTAEQQE

-412 DSLLITEPPS
+412 DSLLITEQPS

-427 DKAQEQTAPEPIA
+427 GKAQDQTAPEPIA
-440 ESVSEVTPAESAQP
+440 EPVSEVTPAESVQP
-454 DEEAVSTQNAAETVA
+454 EEEAVSTQGTAETAAETV
-469 ETALSESAQPEEK
+469 LSESAQPEEK
-482 AASTQNSAETVAET
+482 AASTQNSAETVAE
-496 APSESVQPEEEAVS
+496 AVPSESAQPEEEAVS
-510 TQDAAETVAE
+510 TQNAAETVAETARSESAQPEEEAVPTQDAAETVAE
-520 AAPSESAQPEEEA
+520 AVPSESAQPEEEA

-554 EEKNVSTQDAAETV
+554 EE
-568 AEAAPSESVQPEEEA
+568 
-583 VSTQDAAE
+583 
-591 TVAEAA
+591 
-597 PSESAQPEE
+597 

-626 AQPEEKNVSTQD
+626 AQPEEKTVSTQD
-638 AAETVA
+638 
-644 EAAPSESVQPEEE
+644 
-657 AVSTQ
+657 
-662 DAAETVAEAAPSE
+662 
-675 SAQPDEEAVST
+675 
-686 QNAAETVAETAR
+686 AAETVAETAR
-698 SESAQPEEETAGGH
+698 SESVQPEEK
-712 QAAETAPEEKLESSD
+712 PESSD

-784 AVAGAMKGAVRDARK
+784 AVAGAMKGAVRDARE

-1033 GPVSVADRKTAAVLR
+1033 GPVSVADGKTAAVLR

>member
-52 AEAEQGTAGTKST
+52 ADAEQGTAGTKST

-75 FTGRKPGEPERPAS
+75 FTGRKPGEPESPAS

-131 GWDALSG
+131 GWDALSD

-239 TSVTSADGATQSAE
+239 TPGTSADRTTQSAE

-262 ATEGGRPTAEQQE
+262 APEGGQPTAEQQE

-321 SVSAAAERIRENRK
+321 SVSAAAEKIRENRK

-427 DKAQEQTAPEPIA
+427 GKAQDQTAPEPIA
-440 ESVSEVTPAESAQP
+440 EPVSEVTPAESAQP
-454 DEEAVSTQNAAETVA
+454 EEEAVPTQDTAEAAAETV
-469 ETALSESAQPEEK
+469 LSESAQPEEE

-496 APSESVQPEEEAVS
+496 V
-510 TQDAAETVAE
+510 
-520 AAPSESAQPEEEA
+520 PSESAQPE
-533 APTQDAAE
+533 
-541 TVAEAAPA
+541 
-549 ESAQP
+549 
-554 EEKNVSTQDAAETV
+554 
-568 AEAAPSESVQPEEEA
+568 
-583 VSTQDAAE
+583 
-591 TVAEAA
+591 
-597 PSESAQPEE
+597 
-606 EAAPTQDAAET
+606 
-617 VAEAAPAES
+617 
-626 AQPEEKNVSTQD
+626 
-638 AAETVA
+638 
-644 EAAPSESVQPEEE
+644 
-657 AVSTQ
+657 
-662 DAAETVAEAAPSE
+662 
-675 SAQPDEEAVST
+675 EEAVST

-698 SESAQPEEETAGGH
+698 SESVQPEEETAGGN
-712 QAAETAPEEKLESSD
+712 QAAETAPEEKPESSD
-727 SGKEAAPGFF
+727 SGKEATPGFF

-784 AVAGAMKGAVRDARK
+784 AVAGAMKGAVRDAREK
-799 KLSSAAEGLKKK
+799 FSSAAEGLKKK

-859 RNAAD
+859 RNAAG

-1033 GPVSVADRKTAAVLR
+1033 GPVSVADGKTAAVLR

>member
-52 AEAEQGTAGTKST
+52 ADAEQGTAGTKST

-75 FTGRKPGEPERPAS
+75 FTGRKPGEPESPAS

-131 GWDALSG
+131 GWDALSD

-239 TSVTSADGATQSAE
+239 TPGTSADRTTQSAE

-262 ATEGGRPTAEQQE
+262 APEGGQPTAEQQE

-412 DSLLITEPPS
+412 DSLLITEQPS

-427 DKAQEQTAPEPIA
+427 GKAQDQTAPEPIA
-440 ESVSEVTPAESAQP
+440 EPVSEVTPAESVQP
-454 DEEAVSTQNAAETVA
+454 EEEAVSTQGTAETAAETV
-469 ETALSESAQPEEK
+469 LSESAQPEEK
-482 AASTQNSAETVAET
+482 AASTQNSAETVAE
-496 APSESVQPEEEAVS
+496 AVPSESAQPEEEAVS
-510 TQDAAETVAE
+510 TQNAAETVAETARSESAQPEEEAVPTQDAAETVAE
-520 AAPSESAQPEEEA
+520 AVPSESAQPEEEA

-554 EEKNVSTQDAAETV
+554 EE
-568 AEAAPSESVQPEEEA
+568 
-583 VSTQDAAE
+583 
-591 TVAEAA
+591 
-597 PSESAQPEE
+597 

-626 AQPEEKNVSTQD
+626 AQPEEKT
-638 AAETVA
+638 
-644 EAAPSESVQPEEE
+644 
-657 AVSTQ
+657 VSTQ

-675 SAQPDEEAVST
+675 SAQPDEE
-686 QNAAETVAETAR
+686 
-698 SESAQPEEETAGGH
+698 TAGGN
-712 QAAETAPEEKLESSD
+712 QAAETAPEEKPESSD

-784 AVAGAMKGAVRDARK
+784 AVAGAMKGAVRDARE

-1033 GPVSVADRKTAAVLR
+1033 GPVSVADGKTAAVLR

>member
-1 MGISF
+1 M
-6 REKLSSAS
+6 
-14 KKLREAAGD
+14 
-23 VRGKAAP
+23 RGKAAP

-520 AAPSESAQPEEEA
+520 AAPSESAQP
-533 APTQDAAE
+533 
-541 TVAEAAPA
+541 
-549 ESAQP
+549 
-554 EEKNVSTQDAAETV
+554 
-568 AEAAPSESVQPEEEA
+568 
-583 VSTQDAAE
+583 
-591 TVAEAA
+591 
-597 PSESAQPEE
+597 
-606 EAAPTQDAAET
+606 
-617 VAEAAPAES
+617 
-626 AQPEEKNVSTQD
+626 
-638 AAETVA
+638 
-644 EAAPSESVQPEEE
+644 
-657 AVSTQ
+657 
-662 DAAETVAEAAPSE
+662 
-675 SAQPDEEAVST
+675 DEEAVST

-712 QAAETAPEEKLESSD
+712 QAAETAPEEKPESSD

-784 AVAGAMKGAVRDARK
+784 AVAGAMKGAVRDARE

-1033 GPVSVADRKTAAVLR
+1033 GPVSVADGKTAAVLR

>member
-262 ATEGGRPTAEQQE
+262 APEGGRPTAEQQE

-412 DSLLITEPPS
+412 DSLLITEQPS

-427 DKAQEQTAPEPIA
+427 GKAQDQTAPEPIA
-440 ESVSEVTPAESAQP
+440 EPVSEVTPAESVQP
-454 DEEAVSTQNAAETVA
+454 EEEAVSTQGTAETAAETV
-469 ETALSESAQPEEK
+469 LSESAQPEEK
-482 AASTQNSAETVAET
+482 AASTQNSAETVAE
-496 APSESVQPEEEAVS
+496 AV
-510 TQDAAETVAE
+510 
-520 AAPSESAQPEEEA
+520 PSESAQPE
-533 APTQDAAE
+533 
-541 TVAEAAPA
+541 
-549 ESAQP
+549 
-554 EEKNVSTQDAAETV
+554 
-568 AEAAPSESVQPEEEA
+568 
-583 VSTQDAAE
+583 
-591 TVAEAA
+591 
-597 PSESAQPEE
+597 
-606 EAAPTQDAAET
+606 
-617 VAEAAPAES
+617 
-626 AQPEEKNVSTQD
+626 
-638 AAETVA
+638 
-644 EAAPSESVQPEEE
+644 
-657 AVSTQ
+657 
-662 DAAETVAEAAPSE
+662 
-675 SAQPDEEAVST
+675 EEAVST

-698 SESAQPEEETAGGH
+698 SESAQPEEEAVSTQDAAETVAEAVPSESAQPEEEAAPTQDAAENVAEAAPAESAQPEEKTVSTQDAAETVAETARSESVQPDEETAGGN
-712 QAAETAPEEKLESSD
+712 QAAETAPEEKPESSD

-784 AVAGAMKGAVRDARK
+784 AVAGAMKGAVRDARE

-850 SAAAAGNRI
+850 SATAAGNRI

-1033 GPVSVADRKTAAVLR
+1033 GPVSVADGKTAAVLR

>member
-1 MGISF
+1 M
-6 REKLSSAS
+6 
-14 KKLREAAGD
+14 
-23 VRGKAAP
+23 RGKAAP

-52 AEAEQGTAGTKST
+52 ADAEQGTAGTKST

-75 FTGRKPGEPERPAS
+75 FTGRKPGEPESPAS

-131 GWDALSG
+131 GWDALSD

-239 TSVTSADGATQSAE
+239 TPGTSADRTTQSAE

-262 ATEGGRPTAEQQE
+262 APEGGQPTAEQQE

-412 DSLLITEPPS
+412 DSLLITEQPS

-427 DKAQEQTAPEPIA
+427 GKAQDQTAPEPIA
-440 ESVSEVTPAESAQP
+440 EPVSEVTPAESVQP
-454 DEEAVSTQNAAETVA
+454 EEEAVSTQGTAETAAETV
-469 ETALSESAQPEEK
+469 LSESAQPEEK
-482 AASTQNSAETVAET
+482 AASTQNSAETVAE
-496 APSESVQPEEEAVS
+496 AV
-510 TQDAAETVAE
+510 
-520 AAPSESAQPEEEA
+520 PSESAQPE
-533 APTQDAAE
+533 
-541 TVAEAAPA
+541 
-549 ESAQP
+549 
-554 EEKNVSTQDAAETV
+554 
-568 AEAAPSESVQPEEEA
+568 
-583 VSTQDAAE
+583 
-591 TVAEAA
+591 
-597 PSESAQPEE
+597 
-606 EAAPTQDAAET
+606 
-617 VAEAAPAES
+617 
-626 AQPEEKNVSTQD
+626 
-638 AAETVA
+638 
-644 EAAPSESVQPEEE
+644 
-657 AVSTQ
+657 
-662 DAAETVAEAAPSE
+662 
-675 SAQPDEEAVST
+675 EEAVST

-698 SESAQPEEETAGGH
+698 SESVQPEEK
-712 QAAETAPEEKLESSD
+712 PESSD

-784 AVAGAMKGAVRDARK
+784 AVAGAMKGAVRDARE

-1033 GPVSVADRKTAAVLR
+1033 GPVSVADGKTAAVLR

>member
-52 AEAEQGTAGTKST
+52 ADAEQGTAGTKST

-75 FTGRKPGEPERPAS
+75 FTGRKPGEPESPAS

-131 GWDALSG
+131 GWDALSD

-239 TSVTSADGATQSAE
+239 TPGTSADRTTQSAE

-262 ATEGGRPTAEQQE
+262 APEGGQPTAEQQE

-412 DSLLITEPPS
+412 DSLLITEQPS

-427 DKAQEQTAPEPIA
+427 GKAQDQTAPEPIA
-440 ESVSEVTPAESAQP
+440 EPVSEVTPAESVQP
-454 DEEAVSTQNAAETVA
+454 EEEAVSTQGTAETAAETV
-469 ETALSESAQPEEK
+469 LSESAQPEEK
-482 AASTQNSAETVAET
+482 AASTQNSAETVAE
-496 APSESVQPEEEAVS
+496 AVPSESAQPEEEAVS
-510 TQDAAETVAE
+510 TQNAAETVAETARSESAQPEEEAVPTQDAAETVAE
-520 AAPSESAQPEEEA
+520 AVPSESAQPEEEA

-554 EEKNVSTQDAAETV
+554 EEKTVSTQD
-568 AEAAPSESVQPEEEA
+568 
-583 VSTQDAAE
+583 
-591 TVAEAA
+591 
-597 PSESAQPEE
+597 
-606 EAAPTQDAAET
+606 
-617 VAEAAPAES
+617 
-626 AQPEEKNVSTQD
+626 
-638 AAETVA
+638 
-644 EAAPSESVQPEEE
+644 
-657 AVSTQ
+657 
-662 DAAETVAEAAPSE
+662 
-675 SAQPDEEAVST
+675 
-686 QNAAETVAETAR
+686 AAETVAETAR
-698 SESAQPEEETAGGH
+698 SESVQPEEK
-712 QAAETAPEEKLESSD
+712 PESSD

-784 AVAGAMKGAVRDARK
+784 AVAGAMKGAVRDARE

-1033 GPVSVADRKTAAVLR
+1033 GPVSVADGKTAAVLR

>member
-52 AEAEQGTAGTKST
+52 ADAEQGTAGTKST

-75 FTGRKPGEPERPAS
+75 FTGRKPGEPESPAS

-131 GWDALSG
+131 GWDALSD

-239 TSVTSADGATQSAE
+239 TPGTSADRTTQSAE

-262 ATEGGRPTAEQQE
+262 APEGGQPTAEQQE

-412 DSLLITEPPS
+412 DSLLITEQPS

-427 DKAQEQTAPEPIA
+427 GKAQDQTAPEPIA
-440 ESVSEVTPAESAQP
+440 EPVSEVTPAESVQP
-454 DEEAVSTQNAAETVA
+454 EEEAVSTQGTAETAAETV
-469 ETALSESAQPEEK
+469 LSESAQPEEK
-482 AASTQNSAETVAET
+482 AASTQNSAETVAE
-496 APSESVQPEEEAVS
+496 AVPSESAQPEEEAVSTQNAAETVAETARSESAQPEEEAVS

-520 AAPSESAQPEEEA
+520 AVPSESAQPEEEA

-554 EEKNVSTQDAAETV
+554 EEKTVSTQDAAETV
-568 AEAAPSESVQPEEEA
+568 AETAR
-583 VSTQDAAE
+583 
-591 TVAEAA
+591 
-597 PSESAQPEE
+597 
-606 EAAPTQDAAET
+606 
-617 VAEAAPAES
+617 
-626 AQPEEKNVSTQD
+626 
-638 AAETVA
+638 
-644 EAAPSESVQPEEE
+644 SESVQPEEE

-675 SAQPDEEAVST
+675 SAQPDEE
-686 QNAAETVAETAR
+686 
-698 SESAQPEEETAGGH
+698 TAGGN
-712 QAAETAPEEKLESSD
+712 QAAETAPEEKPESSD

-784 AVAGAMKGAVRDARK
+784 AVAGAMKGAVRDAREK
-799 KLSSAAEGLKKK
+799 FSSAAEGLKKK

-1033 GPVSVADRKTAAVLR
+1033 GPVSVADGKTAAVLR

>member
-14 KKLREAAGD
+14 EKLREAAGD

-52 AEAEQGTAGTKST
+52 ADAEQGTAGTKST

-75 FTGRKPGEPERPAS
+75 FTGRKPGEPESPAS

-113 KDGEITGRMKW
+113 KDGEVTGRMKW

-131 GWDALSG
+131 GWDALSD

-239 TSVTSADGATQSAE
+239 TPGTSADRTTQSAE

-262 ATEGGRPTAEQQE
+262 APEGGQPTAEQQE

-412 DSLLITEPPS
+412 DSLLITEQPS

-427 DKAQEQTAPEPIA
+427 GKAQDQTAPEPIA
-440 ESVSEVTPAESAQP
+440 EPVSEVTPAESVQP
-454 DEEAVSTQNAAETVA
+454 EEEAVSTQGTAETAAETV
-469 ETALSESAQPEEK
+469 LSESAQPEEK
-482 AASTQNSAETVAET
+482 AASTQNSAETVAE
-496 APSESVQPEEEAVS
+496 AV
-510 TQDAAETVAE
+510 
-520 AAPSESAQPEEEA
+520 PSESAQPEEEA
-533 APTQDAAE
+533 VSTQNAAE
-541 TVAEAAPA
+541 TVAETAR
-549 ESAQP
+549 
-554 EEKNVSTQDAAETV
+554 
-568 AEAAPSESVQPEEEA
+568 
-583 VSTQDAAE
+583 
-591 TVAEAA
+591 
-597 PSESAQPEE
+597 
-606 EAAPTQDAAET
+606 
-617 VAEAAPAES
+617 
-626 AQPEEKNVSTQD
+626 
-638 AAETVA
+638 
-644 EAAPSESVQPEEE
+644 SESVQPEEE

-675 SAQPDEEAVST
+675 SAQPDEE
-686 QNAAETVAETAR
+686 
-698 SESAQPEEETAGGH
+698 TAGGN
-712 QAAETAPEEKLESSD
+712 QAAETAPEEKPESSD

-784 AVAGAMKGAVRDARK
+784 AVAGAMKGAVRDAREK
-799 KLSSAAEGLKKK
+799 FSSAAEGLKKK

-1033 GPVSVADRKTAAVLR
+1033 GPVSVADGKTAAVLR

>member
-52 AEAEQGTAGTKST
+52 ADAEQGTAGTKST

-75 FTGRKPGEPERPAS
+75 FTGRKPGEPESPAS

-131 GWDALSG
+131 GWDALSD

-239 TSVTSADGATQSAE
+239 TPGTSADRTTQSAE

-262 ATEGGRPTAEQQE
+262 APEGGQPTAEQQE

-412 DSLLITEPPS
+412 DSLLITEQPS

-427 DKAQEQTAPEPIA
+427 GKAQDQTAPEPIA
-440 ESVSEVTPAESAQP
+440 EPVSEVTPAESVQP
-454 DEEAVSTQNAAETVA
+454 EEEAVSTQGTAETAAETV
-469 ETALSESAQPEEK
+469 LSESAQPEEK
-482 AASTQNSAETVAET
+482 AASTQNSAETVAE
-496 APSESVQPEEEAVS
+496 AVPSESAQPEEEAVSTQNAAETVAETARSESAQPEEEAVS

-520 AAPSESAQPEEEA
+520 AVSSESAQPEEEA

-554 EEKNVSTQDAAETV
+554 EEKTVSTQD
-568 AEAAPSESVQPEEEA
+568 
-583 VSTQDAAE
+583 
-591 TVAEAA
+591 
-597 PSESAQPEE
+597 
-606 EAAPTQDAAET
+606 
-617 VAEAAPAES
+617 
-626 AQPEEKNVSTQD
+626 
-638 AAETVA
+638 
-644 EAAPSESVQPEEE
+644 
-657 AVSTQ
+657 
-662 DAAETVAEAAPSE
+662 
-675 SAQPDEEAVST
+675 
-686 QNAAETVAETAR
+686 AAETVAETAR
-698 SESAQPEEETAGGH
+698 SESAQPEEETAGGN
-712 QAAETAPEEKLESSD
+712 QAAETAPEEKPESSD

-784 AVAGAMKGAVRDARK
+784 AVAGAMKGAVRDARE

-1033 GPVSVADRKTAAVLR
+1033 GPVSVADGKTAAVLR

>member
-52 AEAEQGTAGTKST
+52 ADAEQGTAGTKST

-75 FTGRKPGEPERPAS
+75 FTGRKPGEPESPAS

-131 GWDALSG
+131 GWDALSD

-239 TSVTSADGATQSAE
+239 TPGTSADRTTQSAE

-262 ATEGGRPTAEQQE
+262 APEGGQPTAEQQE

-412 DSLLITEPPS
+412 DSLLITEQPS

-427 DKAQEQTAPEPIA
+427 GKAQDQTAPEPIA
-440 ESVSEVTPAESAQP
+440 EPVSEVTPAESVQP
-454 DEEAVSTQNAAETVA
+454 EEEAVSTQGTAETAAETV
-469 ETALSESAQPEEK
+469 LSESAQPEEK
-482 AASTQNSAETVAET
+482 AASTQNSAETVAE
-496 APSESVQPEEEAVS
+496 AVPSESAQPEEEAVSTQNAAETVAETARSESAQPEEEAVS

-520 AAPSESAQPEEEA
+520 AVPSESAQPEEEA

-554 EEKNVSTQDAAETV
+554 EEKTVSTQDAAETV
-568 AEAAPSESVQPEEEA
+568 AETAR
-583 VSTQDAAE
+583 
-591 TVAEAA
+591 
-597 PSESAQPEE
+597 
-606 EAAPTQDAAET
+606 
-617 VAEAAPAES
+617 
-626 AQPEEKNVSTQD
+626 
-638 AAETVA
+638 
-644 EAAPSESVQPEEE
+644 SESVQPEEE

-675 SAQPDEEAVST
+675 SAQPDEE
-686 QNAAETVAETAR
+686 
-698 SESAQPEEETAGGH
+698 TAGGN
-712 QAAETAPEEKLESSD
+712 QAAETAPEEKPESSD

-784 AVAGAMKGAVRDARK
+784 AVAGAMKGAVRDARE

-1033 GPVSVADRKTAAVLR
+1033 GPVSVADGKTAAVLR

-1059 KGRK
+1059 QGRK

>member
-52 AEAEQGTAGTKST
+52 ADAEQGTAGTKST

-75 FTGRKPGEPERPAS
+75 FTGRKPGEPESPAS

-131 GWDALSG
+131 GWDALSD

-239 TSVTSADGATQSAE
+239 TPGTSADRTTQSAE

-262 ATEGGRPTAEQQE
+262 APEGGQPTAEQQE

-412 DSLLITEPPS
+412 DSLLITEQPS

-427 DKAQEQTAPEPIA
+427 GKAQDQTAPEPIA
-440 ESVSEVTPAESAQP
+440 EPVSEVTPAESVQP
-454 DEEAVSTQNAAETVA
+454 EEEAVSTQGTAETAAETV
-469 ETALSESAQPEEK
+469 LSESAQPEEK
-482 AASTQNSAETVAET
+482 AASTQNSAETVAE
-496 APSESVQPEEEAVS
+496 ALPSESAQPEEEAVS
-510 TQDAAETVAE
+510 TQFSAETVADTALSESAQPEEEAVPTQDAAETVAE
-520 AAPSESAQPEEEA
+520 AVPSESAQPEEEA

-554 EEKNVSTQDAAETV
+554 EE
-568 AEAAPSESVQPEEEA
+568 
-583 VSTQDAAE
+583 
-591 TVAEAA
+591 
-597 PSESAQPEE
+597 

-626 AQPEEKNVSTQD
+626 AQPEEKTVSTQD

-644 EAAPSESVQPEEE
+644 ETACSESVQPEEE

-675 SAQPDEEAVST
+675 SAQPDEE
-686 QNAAETVAETAR
+686 
-698 SESAQPEEETAGGH
+698 TAGGN
-712 QAAETAPEEKLESSD
+712 QAAETAPEEKPESSD

-784 AVAGAMKGAVRDARK
+784 AVAGAMKGAVRDARE

-1033 GPVSVADRKTAAVLR
+1033 GPVSVADGKTAAVLR

>member
-52 AEAEQGTAGTKST
+52 ADAEQGTAGTKST

-75 FTGRKPGEPERPAS
+75 FTGRKPGEPESPAS

-131 GWDALSG
+131 GWDALSD

-239 TSVTSADGATQSAE
+239 TPGTSADRTTQSAE

-262 ATEGGRPTAEQQE
+262 APEGGQPTAEQQE

-412 DSLLITEPPS
+412 DSLLITEQPS

-427 DKAQEQTAPEPIA
+427 GKAQDQTAPEPIA
-440 ESVSEVTPAESAQP
+440 EPVSEVTPAESVQP
-454 DEEAVSTQNAAETVA
+454 EEEAVSTQGTAETAAETV
-469 ETALSESAQPEEK
+469 LSESAQPEEK
-482 AASTQNSAETVAET
+482 AASTQNSAETVAE
-496 APSESVQPEEEAVS
+496 AVPSESAQQEEEAGSTQNAAETVAETARSESAQPEEEAVS

-520 AAPSESAQPEEEA
+520 AVPSESAQPEEEA

-554 EEKNVSTQDAAETV
+554 EEKT
-568 AEAAPSESVQPEEEA
+568 
-583 VSTQDAAE
+583 
-591 TVAEAA
+591 
-597 PSESAQPEE
+597 
-606 EAAPTQDAAET
+606 
-617 VAEAAPAES
+617 
-626 AQPEEKNVSTQD
+626 
-638 AAETVA
+638 
-644 EAAPSESVQPEEE
+644 
-657 AVSTQ
+657 VSTQ

-675 SAQPDEEAVST
+675 SAQPDEETS
-686 QNAAETVAETAR
+686 
-698 SESAQPEEETAGGH
+698 GGN
-712 QAAETAPEEKLESSD
+712 QAAETAPEEKPESSD

-784 AVAGAMKGAVRDARK
+784 AVAGAMKGAVRDARE

-876 IPSGETVR
+876 IPSGR
-884 ENVRGVLGRMGSLQE
+884 PYGRMSEAFSAGWGLFRR

-1033 GPVSVADRKTAAVLR
+1033 GPVSVADGKTAAVLR

>member
-1 MGISF
+1 M
-6 REKLSSAS
+6 
-14 KKLREAAGD
+14 
-23 VRGKAAP
+23 RGKAAP

-52 AEAEQGTAGTKST
+52 ADAEQGTAGTKST

-75 FTGRKPGEPERPAS
+75 FTGRKPGEPESPAS

-131 GWDALSG
+131 GWDALSD

-157 KKQAGI
+157 KKQAGT

-239 TSVTSADGATQSAE
+239 TPGTSADRTTQSAE

-262 ATEGGRPTAEQQE
+262 APEGGQPTAEQQE

-356 RIPLLKKFQNKK
+356 RIPLLKKFQNEK

-412 DSLLITEPPS
+412 DSLLITEQPS

-427 DKAQEQTAPEPIA
+427 GKAQDQTAPEPIA
-440 ESVSEVTPAESAQP
+440 EPVSEVTPAESVQP
-454 DEEAVSTQNAAETVA
+454 EEEAVSTQGTAETAAETV
-469 ETALSESAQPEEK
+469 LSESAQPEEK
-482 AASTQNSAETVAET
+482 AASTQNSAETVAE
-496 APSESVQPEEEAVS
+496 AVPSESAQPEEEAVS

-520 AAPSESAQPEEEA
+520 AVPSESAQPEEEA

-554 EEKNVSTQDAAETV
+554 EEKTVSTQDAAETV
-568 AEAAPSESVQPEEEA
+568 AETARSESVQPEEEA

-591 TVAEAA
+591 TVAETAR
-597 PSESAQPEE
+597 
-606 EAAPTQDAAET
+606 
-617 VAEAAPAES
+617 
-626 AQPEEKNVSTQD
+626 
-638 AAETVA
+638 
-644 EAAPSESVQPEEE
+644 SESVQPEEE

-675 SAQPDEEAVST
+675 SAQPDEE
-686 QNAAETVAETAR
+686 
-698 SESAQPEEETAGGH
+698 TAGGN
-712 QAAETAPEEKLESSD
+712 QAAETAPEEKPESSD

-784 AVAGAMKGAVRDARK
+784 AVAGAMKGAVRDARE

-932 LADMSHALGSMAANG
+932 PADMSHALGSMAANG

-1033 GPVSVADRKTAAVLR
+1033 GPVSVADGKTAAVLR

>member
-14 KKLREAAGD
+14 EKLREAAGD

-52 AEAEQGTAGTKST
+52 ADAEQGTAGTKST

-75 FTGRKPGEPERPAS
+75 FTGRKPGEPESPAS

-113 KDGEITGRMKW
+113 KDGEVTGRMKW

-131 GWDALSG
+131 GWDALSD

-239 TSVTSADGATQSAE
+239 TPGTSADRTTQSAE

-262 ATEGGRPTAEQQE
+262 APEGGQPTAEQQE

-412 DSLLITEPPS
+412 DSLLITEQPS

-427 DKAQEQTAPEPIA
+427 GKAQDQTAPEPIA
-440 ESVSEVTPAESAQP
+440 EPVSEVTPAESVQP
-454 DEEAVSTQNAAETVA
+454 EEEAVSTQGTAETAAETV
-469 ETALSESAQPEEK
+469 LSESAQPEEK
-482 AASTQNSAETVAET
+482 AASTQNSAETVAE
-496 APSESVQPEEEAVS
+496 AVPSESAQPEEEAVSTQNAAETVAETARSESAQPEEEAVS

-520 AAPSESAQPEEEA
+520 AVPSESAQPEEEA

-554 EEKNVSTQDAAETV
+554 EEKT
-568 AEAAPSESVQPEEEA
+568 
-583 VSTQDAAE
+583 
-591 TVAEAA
+591 
-597 PSESAQPEE
+597 
-606 EAAPTQDAAET
+606 
-617 VAEAAPAES
+617 
-626 AQPEEKNVSTQD
+626 
-638 AAETVA
+638 
-644 EAAPSESVQPEEE
+644 
-657 AVSTQ
+657 VSTQ

-675 SAQPDEEAVST
+675 SAQPDEE
-686 QNAAETVAETAR
+686 
-698 SESAQPEEETAGGH
+698 TAGGN
-712 QAAETAPEEKLESSD
+712 QAAETAPEEKPESSD

-784 AVAGAMKGAVRDARK
+784 AVAGAMKGAVRDAREK
-799 KLSSAAEGLKKK
+799 FSSAAEGLKKK

-1033 GPVSVADRKTAAVLR
+1033 GPVSVADGKTAAVLR